1 MSRAKSCLHTSLGR
15 SVCRPERSASQ
26 IEGPRGITGGLRRA
40 CSTSLGMTEEMY
52 RTHDCNSL
60 RKIDIGKEATLA
72 GWVHVSRDHGGVIFV
87 DLRDREGI
95 TQVVFRP
102 EENAE
107 LAKQA
112 HALRSE
118 DVIQVS
124 GKVAPRVPGTENP
137 KLATG
142 DIELIPNQLRIL
154 NRADD
159 LPFPIDAEIH
169 NEDLRLTYRYYDLR
183 RPELSR
189 NLRIRHRAAKAA
201 RDYLDS
207 QGYLEIETP
216 ILSKSTPEGAR
227 DFLVPS
233 RLMPGKFYALPQA
246 PQQYKQLLQVGG
258 VEKYFQIAK
267 CFRDEDLRADRQPE
281 FTQIDIEAS
290 FVTPEDIFKL
300 TEGMLSAIFKAA
312 RNIDIETPFDRMT
325 YREAV
330 GRFGSDKPDRR
341 FGMELVD
348 FSDEFRASSFKV
360 FRGAIDNGGV
370 VKAINAKGFASITI
384 GQVDELTEIAKT
396 FGAKGL
402 AFIKIENG
410 EWKSP
415 IVKFFSDA
423 EKAALQ
429 SKLNIEEGDCVFF
442 AADKWDIACEVLG
455 RLRLR
460 IAEIQNLIAPGNRRG
475 GSEWDF
481 LWVTDFPLLQWSA
494 EENKWN
500 AMHHPFTR
508 PKAEDMPLLEAK
520 KVAEMRAEAYDVVL
534 NGVEIGGG
542 SIRIHEP
549 QLQEKMFEVLG
560 ISSENRQLLFGHLL
574 RALRLGAPPHGGIA
588 LGLDRLVMLICGEKS
603 IRDVMAFPK
612 NNRGL
617 DLMSESPAEVDPRQ
631 LRELKLRLLEEKK

>member
-1 MSRAKSCLHTSLGR
+1 
-15 SVCRPERSASQ
+15 
-26 IEGPRGITGGLRRA
+26 
-40 CSTSLGMTEEMY
+40 MY
-52 RTHDCNSL
+52 RTHNCNSL
-60 RKIDIGKEATLA
+60 RKGDIGKDVTLA
-72 GWVHVSRDHGGVIFV
+72 GWVHVSRDHGGVIFI
-87 DLRDREGI
+87 DLRDREGL

-107 LAKQA
+107 VAKQS
-112 HALRSE
+112 HQLRSE
-118 DVIQVS
+118 DVIQVT
-124 GKVAPRVPGTENP
+124 GKVAPRMPGTENP

-142 DIELIPNQLRIL
+142 DIEVLPSKLVVL
-154 NRADD
+154 NRATD
-159 LPFPIDAEIH
+159 LPFQIDTEIH

-183 RPELSR
+183 RPQLAR
-189 NLRIRHRAAKAA
+189 NLRLRHKVTKAT

-207 QGYLEIETP
+207 QGYLEVETP

-246 PQQYKQLLQVGG
+246 PQQYKQLLMVAG

-290 FVTPEDIFKL
+290 FVEPNDIFAL
-300 TEGMLSAIFKAA
+300 TEGMLAAVFKAT
-312 RNIDIETPFDRMT
+312 RNVDIKTPFDRMT
-325 YREAV
+325 YREAIS
-330 GRFGSDKPDRR
+330 RYGSDKPDRR

-348 FSDEFRASSFKV
+348 LGEDFKASGFKV
-360 FRGAIDNGGV
+360 FRGALDAGGV
-370 VKAINAKGFASITI
+370 VKAINAKKFASLTI
-384 GQVDELTEIAKT
+384 GQSDELAEIAKT

-423 EKAALQ
+423 EKKALQ
-429 SKLNIEEGDCVFF
+429 SKLKIEEGDLILF
-442 AADKWDIACEVLG
+442 AADKWEIACEVLG
-455 RLRLR
+455 RIRLR
-460 IAEIQNLIAPGNRRG
+460 IAEIQKLVVDSAKGQS
-475 GSEWDF
+475 GSDLDF

-494 EENKWN
+494 EDNKWN
-500 AMHHPFTR
+500 AVHHPFTR

-520 KVAEMRAEAYDVVL
+520 KFAEIRAEAYDVVL

-542 SIRIHEP
+542 SMRIHEP
-549 QLQEKMFEVLG
+549 DLQEKMFEVLG
-560 ISSENRQLLFGHLL
+560 VSPQDRQSMFGHLL
-574 RALRLGAPPHGGIA
+574 RAFKLGAPPHGGIA
-588 LGLDRLVMLICGEKS
+588 MGLDRLVMLVCGEQS

-612 NNRGL
+612 NNRGM
-617 DLMSESPAEVDPRQ
+617 DLMSQSPADVDPRQ
-631 LRELKLRLLEEKK
+631 LRDLGIKLAGEKKKQD

>member
-1 MSRAKSCLHTSLGR
+1 
-15 SVCRPERSASQ
+15 
-26 IEGPRGITGGLRRA
+26 
-40 CSTSLGMTEEMY
+40 MY
-52 RTHDCNSL
+52 RTHNCNSL
-60 RKIDIGKEATLA
+60 RKSDIGNDATLA
-72 GWVHVSRDHGGVIFV
+72 GWVHVSRDHGGVIFI

-102 EENAE
+102 EENAQ
-107 LAKQA
+107 LAKEA
-112 HALRSE
+112 HGLRSE

-124 GKVAPRVPGTENP
+124 GKVAARVPGTENS

-159 LPFPIDAEIH
+159 LPFAIDAEIH

-183 RPELSR
+183 RPGLSR
-189 NLRIRHRAAKAA
+189 NLRIRHRAAKVT

-233 RLMPGKFYALPQA
+233 RLVPGKFYALPQA
-246 PQQYKQLLQVGG
+246 PQQYKQLLQVAG

-281 FTQIDIEAS
+281 FTQIDIEGS
-290 FVTPEDIFKL
+290 FVTPDDIFAL
-300 TEGMLSAIFKAA
+300 TEGMLAAIFKATS
-312 RNIDIETPFDRMT
+312 NIDIKTPFDRLT

-341 FGMELVD
+341 FGVELVD
-348 FSDEFRASSFKV
+348 VSDDFRASDFKV
-360 FRGAIDNGGV
+360 FRGALDAGGV
-370 VKAINAKGFASITI
+370 VKAINAKGFAGITT
-384 GQVDELTEIAKT
+384 GQIEELTETAKV

-402 AFIKIENG
+402 AFIKVENG

-415 IVKFFSDA
+415 IVKFFSET
-423 EKAALQ
+423 EKAALK
-429 SKLNIEEGDCVFF
+429 SKLKIEEGDLLLFG
-442 AADKWDIACEVLG
+442 ADKWEIASEVLG
-455 RLRLR
+455 RIRLR
-460 IAEIQNLIAPGNRRG
+460 VAEILDLQRTSANRPS
-475 GSEWDF
+475 GSDWDF
-481 LWVTDFPLLQWSA
+481 LWVTDFPLLLWSA

-508 PKAEDMPLLEAK
+508 PKADDVALLDDKGKFPEI
-520 KVAEMRAEAYDVVL
+520 RAEAYDVVL

-542 SIRIHEP
+542 SMRIHEP
-549 QLQEKMFEVLG
+549 QLQEKMFEALG
-560 ISSENRQLLFGHLL
+560 VGAEDRQSMFGHLL

-588 LGLDRLVMLICGEKS
+588 LGLDRLVMLLCGAES

-612 NNRGL
+612 NNRGM
-617 DLMSESPAEVDPRQ
+617 DLMTQSPADVDPRQ
-631 LRELKLRLLEEKK
+631 LRDLSIKLAGEKKKQD

>member
-1 MSRAKSCLHTSLGR
+1 
-15 SVCRPERSASQ
+15 
-26 IEGPRGITGGLRRA
+26 
-40 CSTSLGMTEEMY
+40 MY
-52 RTHDCNSL
+52 RTHSCNSL
-60 RKIDIGKEATLA
+60 RKTDIGKDSTLA
-72 GWVHVSRDHGGVIFV
+72 GWVHVSRDHGGVIFI

-102 EENAE
+102 EENAQ
-107 LAKQA
+107 LAKEA
-112 HALRSE
+112 HGLRSE
-118 DVIQVS
+118 DVIRVS
-124 GKVAPRVPGTENP
+124 GNVAARVPGTENA

-142 DIELIPNQLRIL
+142 EIELIPSELRIL

-189 NLRIRHRAAKAA
+189 NLRIRHRAAKAT

-207 QGYLEIETP
+207 QGYIEIETP

-233 RLMPGKFYALPQA
+233 RLAPGKFYALPQA
-246 PQQYKQLLQVGG
+246 PQQYKQLLQVAG

-290 FVTPEDIFKL
+290 FVTPDDIFAL
-300 TEGMLSAIFKAA
+300 TEGMLAAIFKAA
-312 RNIDIETPFDRMT
+312 RNIDIKTPFDRLT

-341 FGMELVD
+341 FGVELVD
-348 FSDEFRASSFKV
+348 VSDDFRASGFRV
-360 FRGAIDNGGV
+360 FRGALDAGGV
-370 VKAINAKGFASITI
+370 VKAINAKGFAGITT
-384 GQVDELTEIAKT
+384 GQIEELTETAKV

-402 AFIKIENG
+402 AFIKVENG

-415 IVKFFSDA
+415 IVKFFSEA
-423 EKAALQ
+423 EKAALK
-429 SKLNIEEGDCVFF
+429 SKLKIEEGDLILFG
-442 AADKWDIACEVLG
+442 ADKWEIACEVLG
-455 RLRLR
+455 RIRLR
-460 IAEIQNLIAPGNRRG
+460 VSEIQDLHSASATGQSGPPDGRTRPVASSDSS
-475 GSEWDF
+475 SEVCDF
-481 LWVTDFPLLQWSA
+481 LWVTDFPLMQWSA
-494 EENKWN
+494 EDNKWN
-500 AMHHPFTR
+500 AVHHPFTR
-508 PKAEDMPLLEAK
+508 PKDEDLPLLEQK
-520 KVAEMRAEAYDVVL
+520 KFPEIRAEAYDVVL

-542 SIRIHEP
+542 SMRIHEP
-549 QLQEKMFEVLG
+549 QLQEKMFEALG
-560 ISSENRQLLFGHLL
+560 VTAQDQQSMFGHLL

-588 LGLDRLVMLICGEKS
+588 LGLDRLVMLLCGAES

-612 NNRGL
+612 NNRGM
-617 DLMSESPAEVDPRQ
+617 DLMTQSPADVDPRQ
-631 LRELKLRLLEEKK
+631 LRDLSIKLAGEKKKQD

>member
-1 MSRAKSCLHTSLGR
+1 
-15 SVCRPERSASQ
+15 
-26 IEGPRGITGGLRRA
+26 
-40 CSTSLGMTEEMY
+40 MY

-60 RKIDIGKEATLA
+60 RKGDIGRQVMLA
-72 GWVHVSRDHGGVIFV
+72 GWVHVSRDHGGVIFI
-87 DLRDREGI
+87 DLRDREGL

-112 HALRSE
+112 HTLRSE

-124 GKVAPRVPGTENP
+124 GRVAPRVPGTENP
-137 KLATG
+137 KLGTG
-142 DIELIPNQLRIL
+142 DIEVIPSDLAIL

-159 LPFPIDAEIH
+159 LPFPIDAEPH
-169 NEDLRLTYRYYDLR
+169 NEDLRMTHRYFDLR
-183 RPELSR
+183 RPGMAR
-189 NLRIRHRAAKAA
+189 NLRLRHRIMKAT
-201 RDYLDS
+201 RDYLDG
-207 QGYLEIETP
+207 QGYVEVETP

-233 RLMPGKFYALPQA
+233 RLTPGKFYALPQA
-246 PQQYKQLLQVGG
+246 PQQYKQLLMVAG

-290 FVTPEDIFKL
+290 FVTPDDIFAV
-300 TEGMLSAIFKAA
+300 TEGMLGAIFKAA
-312 RNIDIETPFDRMT
+312 RNIDIKTPFDRLT
-325 YREAV
+325 YQEAV
-330 GRFGSDKPDRR
+330 GRYGSDKPDRR

-348 FSDEFRASSFKV
+348 LGDDFRSSGFKV
-360 FRGAIDNGGV
+360 FRGALDAGGV
-370 VKAINAKGFASITI
+370 VKAINAKGFAGITI
-384 GQVDELTEIAKT
+384 GQADELTGIAKLY
-396 FGAKGL
+396 GAKGL

-415 IVKFFSDA
+415 IVKFFSGA
-423 EKAALQ
+423 EKTTLQ
-429 SKLNIEEGDCVFF
+429 SKLNIEEGDCIFF
-442 AADKWDIACEVLG
+442 GADKWEVACEVLG

-460 IAEIQNLIAPGNRRG
+460 IAEIQKLAPE
-475 GSEWDF
+475 SEVLDF
-481 LWVTDFPLLQWSA
+481 LWVTDFPLFQWSP

-508 PKAEDMPLLEAK
+508 PKTEDMPLFEAK
-520 KVAEMRAEAYDVVL
+520 KFPEIRAEAYDVVL

-549 QLQEKMFEVLG
+549 ELQEKMFETLG
-560 ISSENRQLLFGHLL
+560 VGPEDRQLLFGHLL
-574 RALRLGAPPHGGIA
+574 RAFRLGAPPHGGIA
-588 LGLDRLVMLICGEKS
+588 LGLDRLVMLVSGEKS

-612 NNRGL
+612 NNRGM
-617 DLMSESPAEVDPRQ
+617 DLMSNSPAEVDARQ
-631 LRELKLRLLEEKK
+631 LRDLGIRLAKKHE

>member
-1 MSRAKSCLHTSLGR
+1 
-15 SVCRPERSASQ
+15 
-26 IEGPRGITGGLRRA
+26 
-40 CSTSLGMTEEMY
+40 MY

-60 RKIDIGKEATLA
+60 RKSDVGRQVTLA
-72 GWVHVSRDHGGVIFV
+72 GWVHVSRDHGGVIFI
-87 DLRDREGI
+87 DLRDREGL

-112 HALRSE
+112 HSLRSE
-118 DVIQVS
+118 DVIEVS
-124 GKVAPRVPGTENP
+124 GRVAARVPGTENP
-137 KLATG
+137 NLATG
-142 DIELIPNQLRIL
+142 DIEVVPNHLGIL
-154 NRADD
+154 NRADT
-159 LPFPIDAEIH
+159 LPFPIDAEPH
-169 NEDLRLTYRYYDLR
+169 SEDLRMTYRYFDLR
-183 RPELSR
+183 RPRLAR
-189 NLRIRHRAAKAA
+189 NLRLRHIAAKAT

-207 QGYLEIETP
+207 QGYVEIETP

-233 RLMPGKFYALPQA
+233 RITPGKFYALPQA
-246 PQQYKQLLQVGG
+246 PQQYKQLLMVAG

-290 FVTPEDIFKL
+290 FVTPDDIFAV
-300 TEGMLSAIFKAA
+300 TEGMLAAIFKAA
-312 RNIDIETPFDRMT
+312 SNISIKTPFDRLT

-330 GRFGSDKPDRR
+330 GRYGSDKPDRR
-341 FGMELVD
+341 FGIGLVD
-348 FSDEFRASSFKV
+348 LGGIFRESGFKV
-360 FRGAIDNGGV
+360 FRGALDTGGV
-370 VKAINAKGFASITI
+370 VKAINAKGFAGITI
-384 GQVDELTEIAKT
+384 GQADELTEIAKLY
-396 FGAKGL
+396 GAKGL

-415 IVKFFSDA
+415 IVKFFSEA

-429 SKLNIEEGDCVFF
+429 SKLNFEEGDCIFF
-442 AADKWDIACEVLG
+442 AADKWEIACEVLG

-460 IAEIQNLIAPGNRRG
+460 IAEIQKLLSA
-475 GSEWDF
+475 SEVWDF
-481 LWVTDFPLLQWSA
+481 LWVTDFPLFEWSA

-508 PKAEDMPLLEAK
+508 PKAEDIALLKAK
-520 KVAEMRAEAYDVVL
+520 KFPEIRAEAYDIVL

-549 QLQEKMFEVLG
+549 ELQEKMFETLG
-560 ISSENRQLLFGHLL
+560 ISPEDRQSQFGHLL
-574 RALRLGAPPHGGIA
+574 RALCLGAPPHGGIA
-588 LGLDRLVMLICGEKS
+588 LGLDRLVMLICGEQS

-612 NNRGL
+612 NNRGI
-617 DLMSESPAEVDPRQ
+617 DLMTQSPAEVGPRQ
-631 LRELKLRLLEEKK
+631 LRDLSIKLAGEKKL